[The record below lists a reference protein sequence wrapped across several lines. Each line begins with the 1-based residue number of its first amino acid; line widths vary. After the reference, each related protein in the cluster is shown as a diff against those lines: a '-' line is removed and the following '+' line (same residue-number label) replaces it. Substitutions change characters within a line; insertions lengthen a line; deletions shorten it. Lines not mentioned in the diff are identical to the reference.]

1 MSKSLPLEKEFK
13 YYIKNQNKLVKR
25 YNNKCIVI
33 KNKKVIGVYDS
44 EAEAVQETSKNEP
57 LGTFLVQKCT
67 PGEEDYTVTIYSNS
81 KEGLKK
87 ELIEQCEETAKL
99 NLEICDDFKYVDGE
113 IERGLVYDETKKEKR
128 CNR

>member
-13 YYIKNQNKLVKR
+13 YYLDNQDKLVKK
-25 YNNKCIVI
+25 YKGKVIVI

-67 PGEEDYTVTIYSNS
+67 PGEADYTVTLHSNS
-81 KEGLKK
+81 DEGLKK
-87 ELIEQCEETAKL
+87 ELKKQAKETAKL
-99 NLEICDDFKYVDGE
+99 NLEICDEFEYVDGS
-113 IERGLVYDETKKEKR
+113 L
-128 CNR
+128 